1 MTFEAAD
8 TIKDNS
14 DDEKPL
20 DPAIEALRQRLV
32 RLMAVSIGIMMVG
45 LFAVLGA
52 IVYKTYGGTSRN
64 AALEGTIAIPAG
76 MKVLDQSL
84 DGDRLALRLQGADG
98 AQIIMLFSLMDGSP
112 AGQWAIV
119 PDIKAGQ

>member
-8 TIKDNS
+8 TIKENS

-52 IVYKTYGGTSRN
+52 IVYKTYSGTSRI
-64 AALEGTIAIPAG
+64 AATDGTIAIPAG

-119 PDIKAGQ
+119 PDIKTGQ